1 MSSRPEGT
9 NRDPQLRATLVLFKA
24 VLVVLGVGWI
34 GLAGSTIFQP
44 SLRQIADRLSRG
56 ESYNTDGLRRLVSPD
71 ADEAARFCDLKR
83 QRAAL
88 LIQLRVATDSI
99 QQADIRYLDRDVGDV
114 SNRARELLQCS
125 PTDGLAWL
133 GMYWGEI
140 YQGGMGPKAL
150 AYLAQSYHF
159 APHEALIQLFRAP
172 LALRSSRS
180 LSEALQNAA
189 VVDFD
194 DIFRARLFPSAAL
207 IYKSSAAE
215 MRTALLDRTC
225 SYPAEPRLVFR
236 HYLNEQGLAV
246 QHRCYPDG

>member
-1 MSSRPEGT
+1 MSSRPEPNHST
-9 NRDPQLRATLVLFKA
+9 QLKPVLVLFKA
-24 VLVVLGVGWI
+24 VLVVLGAGWI
-34 GLAGSTIFQP
+34 ALAGNTIFQP

-56 ESYNTDGLRRLVSPD
+56 DSYDTDGLRRLISSD
-71 ADEAARFCDLKR
+71 SDHAGRFCDPRR

-99 QQADIRYLDRDVGDV
+99 QQADLGYLDRDVSGV

-150 AYLAQSYHF
+150 SYLAQSYHF

-172 LALRSSRS
+172 LALRSIRS
-180 LSEALQNAA
+180 LSDALQHAA
-189 VVDFD
+189 IIDFD

-207 IYKSSAAE
+207 IYKSSAADI
-215 MRTALLDRTC
+215 RTALLDLTC
-225 SYPAEPRLVFR
+225 SYPTEPRLVFR
-236 HYLNEQGLAV
+236 HFLNEQGLV
-246 QHRCYPDG
+246 VRHRCYPDG